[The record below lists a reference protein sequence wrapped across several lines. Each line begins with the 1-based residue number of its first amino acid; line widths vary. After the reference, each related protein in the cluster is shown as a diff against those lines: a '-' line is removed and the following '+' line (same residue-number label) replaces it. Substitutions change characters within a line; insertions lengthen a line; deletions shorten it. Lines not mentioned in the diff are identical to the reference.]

1 MGLWGVRVNVRKK
14 AAAASVT
21 ALVLTGAVACG
32 NASDTVERT
41 AAQVLKAS
49 FEKTSEAKSAK
60 VNMTMTMPKAMG
72 GGGNTTMTG
81 VMGWDPTVMDVTMK
95 GDGLTDEPGA
105 PESVRMIMAD
115 NVMFM
120 DMGTSPATTELTDG
134 KRWMKLDL
142 MAAAKA
148 SGDKALQKRM
158 TSGLEDMNQ
167 SPVDQLALLLESP
180 NIKHVGSEKVDG
192 VDAEHYKGLLTVK
205 EMMASNKSL
214 DVLDSADR
222 DKLLK
227 GIEKSGFTGYDTD
240 VWVNKDDLPVRMDVV
255 MDHPDGPV
263 KMSMKLSDYG
273 AQAKVTPPAA
283 KDTFDLM
290 DMLKNLGEELKGLD
304 ESDLDLEGLEA
315 TPAA

>member
-1 MGLWGVRVNVRKK
+1 MTG
-14 AAAASVT
+14 VT

-32 NASDTVERT
+32 NGADTVERT
-41 AAQVLKAS
+41 AAQVMAAS
-49 FEKTSEAKSAK
+49 FKKTAEAKSAK
-60 VNMTMTMPKAMG
+60 VNMTMSMPKGLG
-72 GGGNTTMTG
+72 GDGNTTMTG

-95 GDGLTDEPGA
+95 GDGLTGEPGA
-105 PESVRMIMAD
+105 PESVRMIMAN
-115 NVMFM
+115 NVMYM
-120 DMGTSPATTELTDG
+120 NMGSSPGLGEMMKG
-134 KRWMKLDL
+134 KHWIKLDL
-142 MAAAKA
+142 AAAAKA
-148 SGDKALQKRM
+148 TGDQALQKQM

-180 NIKHVGSEKVDG
+180 NIKHIGSEKIDG
-192 VDAEHYKGLLTVK
+192 VEADHYKGLLTVK

-227 GIEKSGFTGYDTD
+227 NIEKSGFTGYDTD

-255 MDHPDGPV
+255 MDHPKGAV

-283 KDTFDLM
+283 TDTFDLM
-290 DMLKNLGEELKGLD
+290 DMLKNLGDSLKELENLD
-304 ESDLDLEGLEA
+304 GGDLDLQGLEPVP
-315 TPAA
+315 TPSA